1 MRSWP
6 IRRRRAL
13 GDTHVILPTIGGR
26 VRPTPEMRAALP
38 PPARR
43 PGLSA
48 TIILTLALAI
58 GANSA
63 IFSAVDAVLLQP
75 LPFPSADRLVAVY
88 ERNRALRQATQLVAP
103 GRLEEWNARNHTL
116 DGIASMYFA
125 KLTDTTGAVHER
137 VTVLPSTH

>member
-26 VRPTPEMRAALP
+26 VRPTPEMRAALRP
-38 PPARR
+38 LARR

-75 LPFPSADRLVAVY
+75 LPFPSADPTRAVDDVKR
-88 ERNRALRQATQLVAP
+88 ELLRA
-103 GRLEEWNARNHTL
+103 NHTE
-116 DGIASMYFA
+116 APC
-125 KLTDTTGAVHER
+125 T
-137 VTVLPSTH
+137 

>member
-1 MRSWP
+1 
-6 IRRRRAL
+6 
-13 GDTHVILPTIGGR
+13 
-26 VRPTPEMRAALP
+26 MRAALRP
-38 PPARR
+38 LARR

-103 GRLEEWNARNHTL
+103 GRLEEWNARNHTFDHATPTGPGYDTNGAPAPPR
-116 DGIASMYFA
+116 DG
-125 KLTDTTGAVHER
+125 L
-137 VTVLPSTH
+137 STIGDLYDLFDFDHHRRDWRD

>member
-26 VRPTPEMRAALP
+26 VRPTPEMRAALRP
-38 PPARR
+38 LARR

-63 IFSAVDAVLLQP
+63 IFSAADPALLQP
-75 LPFPSADRLVAVY
+75 LPFPSAPPPVAADQ
-88 ERNRALRQATQLVAP
+88 RQRAVRHAPPLPAP
-103 GRLEEWNARNHTL
+103 GR
-116 DGIASMYFA
+116 
-125 KLTDTTGAVHER
+125 
-137 VTVLPSTH
+137 